1 VKVNQVTKLQ
11 ELDPAA
17 TTRLDEQFRA
27 GTDSP
32 DLRDFCRPFER
43 EVDLAGAVAVM
54 EEAMHRFSAKDRA
67 DSDVWAGPRL
77 HAALRLTRREASRR
91 GVWRY
96 LGACV
101 FPEYVR
107 WRWFKTKKKPPEPP
121 PIERFIG
128 DGTKHAL
135 GRLWWMAE
143 MFRDGL
149 DYEPAAKA
157 LSNQDLI
164 NNLFKNDTAHHR
176 PTAQGAVRVLVPGD
190 GRPALTGREANAL
203 AKAVNAAAAT
213 VLLDAYAPDEPLDD
227 AARGFWIGQGQD
239 HDPVIY
245 FDVLPAAPNDP
256 VTPPDSVDR
265 MEKLLAELLAEAPVR
280 GKKKND
286 STEEAD
292 AAGADSE

>member
-1 VKVNQVTKLQ
+1 MSYGTNLQ
-11 ELDPAA
+11 ELEAAA

-32 DLRDFCRPFER
+32 DLGDFCRPFER
-43 EVDLAGAVAVM
+43 EVDLTAAAAVIEETMRRFAG
-54 EEAMHRFSAKDRA
+54 KDRA
-67 DSDVWAGPRL
+67 ASDSWAGPRL

-107 WRWFKTKKKPPEPP
+107 WRFADRKEEPPEPSP
-121 PIERFIG
+121 LERFIG
-128 DGTKHAL
+128 AETKHAL

-143 MFRDGL
+143 MFRDGA

-157 LSNQDLI
+157 LSNQDVI

-176 PTAQGAVRVLVPGD
+176 PTALGAVRVLVPGD

-203 AKAVNAAAAT
+203 AKAVNTTAAT
-213 VLLDAYAPDEPLDD
+213 VLLDALAPDEPLDD
-227 AARGFWIGQGQD
+227 SARMLWIEQGKD
-239 HDPVIY
+239 YDPGLY
-245 FDVLPAAPNDP
+245 FDDLPEGPEDP
-256 VTPPDSVDR
+256 ATPVESVER
-265 MEKLLAELLAEAPVR
+265 MEKLLAELLDEAPVR
-280 GKKKND
+280 GREK
-286 STEEAD
+286 AD
-292 AAGADSE
+292 D

>member
-1 VKVNQVTKLQ
+1 MNRAAKLQ

-43 EVDLAGAVAVM
+43 EVDLTGAVGVM
-54 EEAMHRFSAKDRA
+54 EEAMRRFSAKDRA
-67 DSDVWAGPRL
+67 ASDSWAGPRL

-96 LGACV
+96 LGVCM

-107 WRWFKTKKKPPEPP
+107 WRFTNTKKEPPKPP
-121 PIERFIG
+121 PIERFTG
-128 DGTKHAL
+128 AETKHAL

-143 MFRDGL
+143 MFRDGA
-149 DYEPAAKA
+149 DYESAAKA
-157 LSNQDLI
+157 LSNQDVT

-176 PTAQGAVRVLVPGD
+176 PTAQGAVRVLVPED
-190 GRPALTGREANAL
+190 GRPPLIGREANAL
-203 AKAVNAAAAT
+203 SKAINATAAT
-213 VLLDAYAPDEPLDD
+213 VLLDAFAPDEPLDD
-227 AARGFWIGQGQD
+227 AARMLWIEQGQD
-239 HDPVIY
+239 HDPALY
-245 FDVLPAAPNDP
+245 FDELPQAPDDP
-256 VTPPDSVDR
+256 VAPGDSVDR

-280 GKKKND
+280 GKEKND

-292 AAGADSE
+292 AAGADPE